1 MTSAPGL
8 DTLSSNGTTGWSA
21 CGVCATAGGGGLEL
35 RDIDAFVQAA
45 DTGTFTAAASRLY
58 TTQPS
63 LSRRIARLEQGV
75 GGALFDRSNRRVLRL
90 SPLGEEILPHARQ
103 LLAEYDRFLV
113 LSRARS
119 QGRDGTVT
127 VAVPVAVTPLVLPRL
142 YALIERYLPDVRM
155 RLVEIPGRAGVSAAL
170 LAGEAEIGII
180 DPTLVNDDLESVTF
194 GLVTQ
199 VALGDPAILGADGSP
214 IEWAELTRLPLLLAV
229 LGSDLEGV
237 PGVSQ
242 IAVVH
247 ELGVP
252 STLFAM
258 AESGHGVAVL
268 AGYAA
273 RDGLARRPVAVS
285 GTVQRIRLQ
294 LAWRRGTVLATPV
307 SRLIRELRQRLAT
320 LEPADLDESPHVG
333 VSPQVPLA
341 LEPRHTNAV
350 SRDVGL
356 ALEA

>member
-1 MTSAPGL
+1 M
-8 DTLSSNGTTGWSA
+8 
-21 CGVCATAGGGGLEL
+21 EL

-45 DTGTFTAAASRLY
+45 DAGTFTAAAGRLY

-63 LSRRIARLEQGV
+63 FSRRIARLEQGV

-113 LSRARS
+113 LARARG

-142 YALIERYLPDVRM
+142 YALIERCLPDVRM
-155 RLVEIPGRAGVSAAL
+155 RVVEIPGRAGVPAAL
-170 LAGEAEIGII
+170 LTGEAEIGIL
-180 DPTLVNDDLESVTF
+180 DPELIGSELESVTF
-194 GLVTQ
+194 GLVTE
-199 VALGDPAILGADGSP
+199 VALGDPAILGTDGSP
-214 IEWAELTRLPLLLAV
+214 IEWAELSRLPLLLPV
-229 LGSDLEGV
+229 RVSDLGHGRGAPEIV
-237 PGVSQ
+237 
-242 IAVVH
+242 VVH

-258 AESGHGVAVL
+258 AQSGHGVAVL

-273 RDGLARRPVAVS
+273 RDGLVRRPVAVS

-294 LAWRRGTVLATPV
+294 LAWRHGTVLAIPV

-320 LEPADLDESPHVG
+320 LEPPDLDEPSLDGKRP
-333 VSPQVPLA
+333 
-341 LEPRHTNAV
+341 LEPSAPGPHANAA

-356 ALEA
+356 ALEAQGRPG